1 VSFLFAPLGARL
13 AHALNP
19 RYLKLA
25 FAFFLAI
32 TAGRMLLS

>member
-1 VSFLFAPLGARL
+1 PLGAKL